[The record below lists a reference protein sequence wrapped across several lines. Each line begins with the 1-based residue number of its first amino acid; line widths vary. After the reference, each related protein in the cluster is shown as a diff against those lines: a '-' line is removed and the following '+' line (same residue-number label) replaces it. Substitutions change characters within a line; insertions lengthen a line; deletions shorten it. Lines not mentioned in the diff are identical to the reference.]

1 MSCDTQRMAATS
13 PRLRA
18 TAALAVGALALHQSR
33 YLLGYGGASGDALSA
48 HGHGYLTLLVPL
60 LALLAAAAAA
70 QFLTALARADGG
82 AAMGARRARFA
93 TVWLAATLAL
103 LATYAGQELLEGLL
117 AAGHPAGA
125 AALLAGGGWWA
136 LPLAVAVGLALA
148 LLLRAAT
155 VAIEAAARRRC
166 PPARRASPLATSPA
180 SADLPT
186 LSIFGRN
193 LAGRAPPP
201 LSV

>member
-1 MSCDTQRMAATS
+1 MAATS

-18 TAALAVGALALHQSR
+18 TAALAVGAFALHQGR

-70 QFLTALARADGG
+70 QFVTALARADAG
-82 AAMGARRARFA
+82 AAGGRRSRFGA
-93 TVWLAATLAL
+93 VWLAATLTL

-117 AAGHPAGA
+117 ATGHPDSA

-136 LPLAVAVGLALA
+136 LPLAAAIGLAVA

-155 VAIEAAARRRC
+155 LVIEAAARRHRRHH
-166 PPARRASPLATSPA
+166 PRRRARFVAPSPV
-180 SADLPT
+180 SADLPA
-186 LSIFGRN
+186 LSVFGRN